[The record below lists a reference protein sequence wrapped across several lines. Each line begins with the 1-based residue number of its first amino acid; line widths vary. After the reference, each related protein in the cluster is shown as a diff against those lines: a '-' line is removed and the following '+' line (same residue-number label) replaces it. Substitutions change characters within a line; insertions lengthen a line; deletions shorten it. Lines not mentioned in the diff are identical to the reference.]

1 MKKMKKYNLPLIAL
15 LMVCLSLVSCKS
27 SKTMAYFRNA
37 DSIQSSI
44 YNMDYALKIVPAD
57 QLKVL
62 ISSVVPEATEAFR
75 VGETRYTTTDGS
87 QYMNQSTTLTEE
99 YSLYTVDKNGEIIV
113 PVIGALKVAGLSTL
127 EATALLREKVAEH
140 VQDPI
145 VRVELASFRVNVLGE
160 VKNPGVQTVK
170 TERYTVLDALAG
182 AGDMT
187 MYGMR
192 ENVMVIREE
201 NGERTFHRLDLRDAN
216 SVNSQYFY
224 LRQNDVVYVEPNA
237 VRVVNAEYN
246 QNNSFKIS
254 IVSAVISAVSVI
266 ASLMISLF
274 INK

>member
-1 MKKMKKYNLPLIAL
+1 MKKNSSIIAVIIL
-15 LMVCLSLVSCKS
+15 ACISLVSCRS
-27 SKTMAYFRNA
+27 AKTMAYFQNA
-37 DSIQSSI
+37 DTVSSSI
-44 YNMDYALKIVPAD
+44 EDVDYALRIVPAD

-75 VGETRYTTTDGS
+75 VGETKFTTTDGS
-87 QYMNQSTTLTEE
+87 QNLNQSTTLMEE
-99 YSLYTVDKNGEIIV
+99 YSLYTVDKNGMITL
-113 PVIGALKVAGLSTL
+113 PVIGELKVAGLSTL
-127 EATALLREKVAEH
+127 EATALIKEEVSKH
-140 VQDPI
+140 VQEPI
-145 VRVELASFRVNVLGE
+145 VRVEFANFRVNVLGE
-160 VKNPGVQTVK
+160 VKNPGAQVVK

-187 MYGMR
+187 MYGKR

-216 SVNSQYFY
+216 SVNSPYFY

-246 QNNSFKIS
+246 QNNSFKVS

-274 INK
+274 INR